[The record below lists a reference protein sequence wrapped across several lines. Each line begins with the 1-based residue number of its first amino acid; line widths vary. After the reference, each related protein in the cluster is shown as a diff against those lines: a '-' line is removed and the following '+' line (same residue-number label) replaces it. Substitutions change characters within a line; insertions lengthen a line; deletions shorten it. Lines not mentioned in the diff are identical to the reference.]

1 MITELLNTDHR
12 LASGTICRHTSSWLD
27 LSTETAVETILIDMM
42 LTVRQIQMQQGI
54 VATFKSPPK
63 KKLQFKVERWGGRR
77 GKGRGRGMGRRV
89 HLDVHGTM

>member
-42 LTVRQIQMQQGI
+42 LTVRQIQMQQ
-54 VATFKSPPK
+54 V
-63 KKLQFKVERWGGRR
+63 L
-77 GKGRGRGMGRRV
+77 
-89 HLDVHGTM
+89 